1 MKNYSD
7 IQIQIEDVSSNDLIS
22 YLRHT
27 SIADKV
33 NLHEYTEK
41 VIHRAMFFVARE
53 NGNIVGMNIVYM
65 NDLQNHNAYITYIHV
80 KEDYRNRGIGRNLLM
95 AAIKQAQRN
104 KFTTI
109 SLEVRKENINAKNL
123 YSRLNFRIH
132 QETDKSFFMQKVIK

>member
-1 MKNYSD
+1 MKNDSG

-33 NLHEYTEK
+33 NLLEYAEK
-41 VIHRAMFFVARE
+41 VINRAIFFVARKDS
-53 NGNIVGMNIVYM
+53 NIIGMNIVYM
-65 NDLQNHNAYITYIHV
+65 NDSQNRNAYITYIHV
-80 KEDYRNRGIGRNLLM
+80 KEEYRNRGIGKKLLL
-95 AAIKQAQRN
+95 AAINQARSN

-123 YSRLNFRIH
+123 YSRLNFRIY
-132 QETDKSFFMQKVIK
+132 QETDKSFFMQKVIE